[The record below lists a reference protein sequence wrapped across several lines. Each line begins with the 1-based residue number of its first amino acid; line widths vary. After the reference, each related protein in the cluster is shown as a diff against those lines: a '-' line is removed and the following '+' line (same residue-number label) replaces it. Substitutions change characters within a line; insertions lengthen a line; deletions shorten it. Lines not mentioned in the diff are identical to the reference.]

1 MTSINSLFPANY
13 LKADD
18 FPQPRVL
25 TINRLEMQE
34 INDNG
39 SKSSKPILI
48 FNEMGDKGLVLNKTN
63 AARISEFLGENVEA
77 WPRMAVELYQEM
89 VDFQGKRVPAVR
101 VRRPQMSQQQAYQPQ
116 GGYQQPP
123 QQGYQQPAPAQYY
136 NGQGQAAP
144 PPQQQYPQQGQS
156 QQGQQPKQPAPGQP
170 LDDSIPF

>member
-101 VRRPQMSQQQAYQPQ
+101 VRRPQMPQQQAYQPPQ

-144 PPQQQYPQQGQS
+144 PPQQQYPQQGQ
-156 QQGQQPKQPAPGQP
+156 QPKQPAPGQP
-170 LDDSIPF
+170 LDDKIPFDLAV